1 MKELLFKVVDLNGKV
16 ICYFES
22 EVEAEKVIHE
32 LDAVEEFR
40 VEEVKLDSKIDELR
54 RELYDYCDKTETSR
68 KGIEYLVD
76 YYINSLGWTEEASL
90 LYAIGLFHNGT
101 INKIK
106 LFGKDGKEL

>member
-1 MKELLFKVVDLNGKV
+1 MKELLFKVVDLDGKA
-16 ICYFES
+16 ICYFETK
-22 EVEAEKVIHE
+22 VEAEKFIH
-32 LDAVEEFR
+32 D
-40 VEEVKLDSKIDELR
+40 LDSVDELR
-54 RELYDYCDKTETSR
+54 RELYEQCDKTETSR